1 MGVCPS
7 RIRERVGE
15 AMRRNNTEREQSLGP
30 VGYVIVMGF
39 SGLIVL
45 GLSVMGYLVYSV
57 VAWFVKG
64 FWL

>member
-1 MGVCPS
+1 
-7 RIRERVGE
+7 
-15 AMRRNNTEREQSLGP
+15 MRRNNTEREQSLGP
-30 VGYVIVMGF
+30 VGYVIVMGL